1 MDKNDFFKMRK
12 DLKNCETVYKTIFVL
27 NLAYVIMFAVYT
39 FLELIVFML
48 ARRNPLGLFFDG
60 IILHGL
66 YLFFSINGGYKK
78 NIKYSILASIIMAI
92 SFLIPSGT
100 AMNNFDLMFAIESA
114 LFIIPTTLA
123 NKKYKWLE
131 QQEGFPYFNER
142 FEQQKN
148 KLKEY
153 NEKNPYEER
162 MKQIQQNSSGKMD
175 EL

>member
-1 MDKNDFFKMRK
+1 MNGNDFFKMRK
-12 DLKNCETVYKTIFVL
+12 DLKTCETVYKTIFIL

-39 FLELIVFML
+39 LLELIVFML
-48 ARRNPLGLFFDG
+48 ARKNPLGLFFDG

-66 YLFFSINGGYKK
+66 YLFLSLNGGYKK
-78 NIKYSILASIIMAI
+78 DIKYSVFASIIMAI
-92 SFLIPSGT
+92 SYLIPSGS
-100 AMNNFDLMFAIESA
+100 AMDEFDLMFAIESA
-114 LFIIPTTLA
+114 LFIIPTALA

-142 FEQQKN
+142 FEEQKN